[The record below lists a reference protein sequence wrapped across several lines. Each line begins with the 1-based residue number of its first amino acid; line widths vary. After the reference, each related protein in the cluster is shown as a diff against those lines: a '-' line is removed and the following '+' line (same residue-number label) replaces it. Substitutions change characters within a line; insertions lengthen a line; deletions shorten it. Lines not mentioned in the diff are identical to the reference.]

1 MRRPTVSEVMSSE
14 VVSVDPQT
22 SFAAI
27 VEILARNGFRAVPVV
42 AADGTLC
49 GVVSEADLMATV
61 ARPDAAA
68 GAPWWR
74 PRHIRRGLIA
84 AKAGAT
90 TAAELMSTEVET
102 VTPRTTIAAAAR
114 RMAEGRLS
122 WMPVV
127 DRSGRVVG
135 VLSRRD
141 VLAGFLRDDEAIRAE
156 VVDDVLAGTL
166 LIDPARVAV
175 EVHAGVVT
183 LDGELDTYDDTQL
196 AVQFVEQVAG
206 VVAVESRLRHRVDER
221 VDERVAEARPA
232 SFY

>member
-1 MRRPTVSEVMSSE
+1 MRRPTVSEVMSTE

-22 SFAAI
+22 HFATI
-27 VEILARNGFRAVPVV
+27 VELIARHGFRAVPVLD
-42 AADGTLC
+42 ADGTLC

-68 GAPWWR
+68 AAPWWR

-84 AKAGAT
+84 PKEGAT
-90 TAAELMSTEVET
+90 TAGDLMTTEVET

-127 DRSGRVVG
+127 DKTGLVG

-141 VLAGFLRDDEAIRAE
+141 VLAGFLRDDQAIRAE
-156 VVDDVLAGTL
+156 VVDDVLADML
-166 LIDPARVAV
+166 LLDPARVTV
-175 EVHAGVVT
+175 EVHDGVVT
-183 LDGELDTYDDTQL
+183 LDGELDTHGDTQL
-196 AVQFVEQVAG
+196 TVQFIEQIAG
-206 VVAVESRLRHRVDER
+206 VVAVESRLRHVVDER
-221 VDERVAEARPA
+221 VTDARPA
-232 SFY
+232 PFY